1 MLNTERI
8 TSNCINSLPL
18 AWIACPQENHGAGI
32 IIAPITEEQEKE
44 LDSNNMI
51 VLRDQYSRTFIATP
65 KNSYAY
71 GKLNLSPKSED
82 INKILKAQLFRGFY
96 INIVCFTDY
105 DYDSHTV
112 TSDVPGGRWYE
123 TDNVENY
130 LPFLHGKIGN
140 PERVVIFKI
149 NFDILSSK
157 RNKNNNR
164 TAKHKHNVSS
174 KDYYKSYSKQKTEL
188 KRKAKVS
195 NLRFTIK
202 K

>member
-32 IIAPITEEQEKE
+32 IMAPISEEQEKE
-44 LDSNNMI
+44 LDSENMI

-82 INKILKAQLFRGFY
+82 INKIVKAQLFKGFY

-105 DYDSHTV
+105 DYNSHTV

-130 LPFLHGKIGN
+130 LPFLHGKIGK
-140 PERVVIFKI
+140 PERVVIFRI
-149 NFDILSSK
+149 DFDVLSAK
-157 RNKNNNR
+157 RNRNNNR
-164 TAKHKHNVSS
+164 TANNKHKVSS
-174 KDYYKSYSKQKTEL
+174 KDYYKSYSKRKTEL

-195 NLRFTIK
+195 NLQFTIK